1 MDGVQGGL
9 GSLMH
14 LKQKH
19 PHLQVIL
26 SIGGGNSPE
35 VFPVVASSTLLR
47 DNFARSARGLVE
59 ASGLDGI
66 DSKCPPQRIPASKF
80 FDWGHMGLITN
91 LVKVAWEYPCDA
103 KQGYDFLALLA
114 AVRIHLPED
123 QFILTAALPANK
135 AVLQF
140 IDLAV
145 ISDYLDFV
153 NLMAYDFFG
162 AWTPKS
168 GHHAQLYN
176 ISKDETSG
184 SSGVSY
190 LMSHGFPAQK
200 ILLGIPTYGRSF
212 LHATGPGQKFRGGG
226 GDDGTFEYNQL
237 PRKGCKEVVDKRH
250 VAAQCI
256 GADGGFVTYD
266 NPDTVKVKAGFCKQ
280 KGLGVSTN
288 RRW

>member
-80 FDWGHMGLITN
+80 FVWGHLGLITN

-237 PRKGCKEVVDKRH
+237 PRNGCKEVVDKRH

-256 GADGGFVTYD
+256 SSDGGFVTYD
-266 NPDTVKVKAGFCKQ
+266 NPDTVKIKAGFCKQ